1 MAPTPDDQGYWLV
14 GADGGIFD
22 FGDAGFFGSMGGTH
36 LNEPIVG
43 LAPTPDG
50 QGYWLVGAD
59 GGIFALGDAP
69 FIGSLAGQS
78 LNGRIVG
85 TGTI

>member
-1 MAPTPDDQGYWLV
+1 MAPTPDGQGYWLV
-14 GADGGIFD
+14 AADGGIFTL
-22 FGDAGFFGSMGGTH
+22 GDAGFFGSMGGTH

>member
-1 MAPTPDDQGYWLV
+1 
-14 GADGGIFD
+14 
-22 FGDAGFFGSMGGTH
+22 MGGTH

>member
-1 MAPTPDDQGYWLV
+1 
-14 GADGGIFD
+14 
-22 FGDAGFFGSMGGTH
+22 
-36 LNEPIVG
+36 
-43 LAPTPDG
+43 
-50 QGYWLVGAD
+50 VGAD